1 MAFAP
6 ALETVRHARFR
17 SNADVLVAGYLNHN
31 ACFLTGK
38 GILTLTDCA
47 YFNVRRL
54 AAPRMYREL
63 LEKRGTQEA
72 PLSMCLNDDLH
83 PGAPSD
89 FAERLSAFLT
99 GYLPEPSVFER

>member
-1 MAFAP
+1 
-6 ALETVRHARFR
+6 
-17 SNADVLVAGYLNHN
+17 VLVAGYLNHN